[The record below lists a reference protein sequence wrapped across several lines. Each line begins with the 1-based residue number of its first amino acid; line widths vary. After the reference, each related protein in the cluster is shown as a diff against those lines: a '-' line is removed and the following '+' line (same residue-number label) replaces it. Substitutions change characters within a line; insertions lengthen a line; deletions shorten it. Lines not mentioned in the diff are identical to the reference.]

1 MMGELRSDAWSDSRA
16 DPVVTRGLGKR
27 YGSVRALQDCTVSIP
42 EGSVTALIGPN
53 GAGKTTLLQLLAG
66 LSRPSAGEMWVLGR
80 RPAQSVKFLADVGF
94 LAQEAPLYRRLD
106 AEDHLAMGA
115 HLNPRWDAHLARDRL
130 ARLRVPMDRAVGT
143 LSGGQR
149 AQVALAMALAK
160 RPSLLLLD
168 EPVAALDPLA
178 RREFLA
184 SLTESVAEGGLTVV
198 ISSHLLLD
206 LERVCDHLV
215 LLNASRTQL
224 CDRIDTQ
231 LAEHRVLVGRRQST
245 AGLGR
250 AHTLVSVL
258 HTPRETTA
266 VVRLSGPVLDPGWEA
281 SDISLEELVV
291 AYMAQDSSEAM
302 GPLAVAGE
310 AQ

>member
-1 MMGELRSDAWSDSRA
+1 
-16 DPVVTRGLGKR
+16 
-27 YGSVRALQDCTVSIP
+27 
-42 EGSVTALIGPN
+42 
-53 GAGKTTLLQLLAG
+53 
-66 LSRPSAGEMWVLGR
+66 
-80 RPAQSVKFLADVGF
+80 
-94 LAQEAPLYRRLD
+94 
-106 AEDHLAMGA
+106 
-115 HLNPRWDAHLARDRL
+115 
-130 ARLRVPMDRAVGT
+130 
-143 LSGGQR
+143 
-149 AQVALAMALAK
+149 
-160 RPSLLLLD
+160 
-168 EPVAALDPLA
+168 
-178 RREFLA
+178 
-184 SLTESVAEGGLTVV
+184 V

-224 CDRIDTQ
+224 CDRIDTL
-231 LAEHRVLVGRRQST
+231 LAEHRVLVGQRQST

-266 VVRLSGPVLDPGWEA
+266 VVRLSGPVLDPGWEV